1 MKFHIDIDCTPEE
14 ARRFL
19 GLPDVGP
26 MQQAMMDQVQQRMER
41 ALEQMDPETLMKM
54 WLPAGLESW
63 EQLQKAFWQQFTGG
77 ASGAGGGGPGG
88 GEKGGQGG
96 PGGKSGKG
104 GGGR

>member
-19 GLPDVGP
+19 GLPDVAP
-26 MQQAMMDQVQQRMER
+26 MQAAMMEQVQQRMER

-77 ASGAGGGGPGG
+77 AGGPGGSG
-88 GEKGGQGG
+88 GEKGGRG
-96 PGGKSGKG
+96 GKG